1 MADDTS
7 PSGPAWTAVADAVHV
22 GPGTTVLDVGCGTGG
37 FCELAAARGAAVHGA
52 DAMADRI
59 AVARRR
65 VPSGEFRVDVME
77 QLPWADESFD
87 VVAGFNSFQ
96 YALDVELA
104 LSEARRVARPG
115 GRLAV
120 CKYGRPADNEF
131 FAFLAALAPGGPQID
146 RLPAGDAVERSIDR
160 LGLGVIAVGDV
171 TSVMCLADDEAL
183 AAALA
188 SAGAV
193 IRSVEHVA
201 AAGAPYRRPDG
212 SFRFE
217 NRLRYWIMGT

>member
-1 MADDTS
+1 M
-7 PSGPAWTAVADAVHV
+7 V
-22 GPGTTVLDVGCGTGG
+22 
-37 FCELAAARGAAVHGA
+37 
-52 DAMADRI
+52 DRI

-65 VPSGEFRVDVME
+65 VPSGDFRVELME

-87 VVAGFNSFQ
+87 VVAGFNAFQ
-96 YALDVELA
+96 YAFDVELA

-131 FAFLAALAPGGPQID
+131 FALLTALDPSRLQID
-146 RLPAGDAVERSIDR
+146 RLPAGDAVKRSIDR

-171 TSVMCLADDEAL
+171 ASVMRLPDDEAL
-183 AAALA
+183 TAALV

-193 IRSVEHVA
+193 IRSVEQAA

-212 SFRFE
+212 AYRFE
-217 NRLRYWIMGT
+217 NRLRYWIIGT